1 MNQARGFTL
10 IELMVVLLIIGLAIG
25 MVNFNL
31 GGSEERKIRHEIDRF
46 YQLLSY
52 ADENSALQGDLVGL
66 LFSQEFDSQDSAGSE
81 PRTTINWFRFRAG
94 TWVPAEEPFSEMTL
108 PEALA
113 LELRLDEEP
122 VDLMKEAETPQ
133 VIFSG
138 SGEISNFELRFSYQN
153 LPIGYIAI
161 DVTGDLVQADSYEP

>member
-1 MNQARGFTL
+1 MTHARGFTL

-31 GGSEERKIRHEIDRF
+31 GGSEERKVRQEIDRY
-46 YQLLSY
+46 YQLLRF
-52 ADENSALQGDLVGL
+52 ADESAALQGDLIGL
-66 LFSQEFDSQDSAGSE
+66 LFSSQFDGQYSGQIE
-81 PRTTINWFRFRAG
+81 PTVTINWFRYRAG
-94 TWVPAEEPFSEMTL
+94 TWVPAEQPFSELTL
-108 PEALA
+108 PEGLA

-122 VDLMKEAETPQ
+122 VDITKEAETPQ

-138 SGEISNFELRFSYQN
+138 SGEISNFEMRLSYQDA
-153 LPIGYIAI
+153 PIGYIAI